1 MRDKLATH
9 KISRPKN
16 HKFTKEEFDRL
27 MKEAVQKQIE
37 KAGSNL
43 DGPPVVILDMD
54 KEQED
59 KNNIELQKIKD
70 VNFVKQ
76 VMGQGVLK
84 EIALN
89 TNFKKSKK
97 RKLSKNVKS
106 LELVR
111 GLGVKNDMQKEVEIS
126 PM

>member
-9 KISRPKN
+9 KISKPKN
-16 HKFTKEEFDRL
+16 QKITKEEFDRL
-27 MKEAVQKQIE
+27 MKEVVQKQIE

-54 KEQED
+54 QEQED
-59 KNNIELQKIKD
+59 KNDIELQKIKD
-70 VNFVKQ
+70 DNFVKQ
-76 VMGQGVLK
+76 AMGQGILK

-97 RKLSKNVKS
+97 RKLSKRFQS
-106 LELVR
+106 IELVR
-111 GLGVKNDMQKEVEIS
+111 GLGVKNDMQKEVEMS